1 MRFLFVADPKTAVK
15 LKEINSDLNSTY
27 INANYI
33 RVRFSLIFNSEFQ
46 LDIDDIQI
54 CDSVDMCI
62 LPYIPRAT
70 TR

>member
-1 MRFLFVADPKTAVK
+1 MQFLFVADPKTAVK
-15 LKEINSDLNSTY
+15 LKEINSDSNSTY

-33 RVRFSLIFNSEFQ
+33 RVRFSLIFNSEFH
-46 LDIDDIQI
+46 LDIDDIQT
-54 CDSVDMCI
+54 CDSVDMCV